1 MADSKVMIN
10 LVGGYS
16 QDKSSRGKDSHCM
29 ETRDIPLPYLTD
41 NVSSVT
47 PSIALSL

>member
-1 MADSKVMIN
+1 MAESKERMN
-10 LVGGYS
+10 SVGGYS
-16 QDKSSRGKDSHCM
+16 QDESSRRKGSHCM
-29 ETRDIPLPYLTD
+29 ETRDIPSPCLTD